1 MRLASL
7 PIVLQSA
14 ARPASRAQRARI
26 SAGSREFA
34 PSGADIYYGYR
45 YIHLHRY
52 ICSGNLVNP
61 SMRATP
67 QLARH
72 LAYESIYI

>member
-34 PSGADIYYGYR
+34 SSGADI
-45 YIHLHRY
+45 
-52 ICSGNLVNP
+52 
-61 SMRATP
+61 
-67 QLARH
+67 
-72 LAYESIYI
+72 